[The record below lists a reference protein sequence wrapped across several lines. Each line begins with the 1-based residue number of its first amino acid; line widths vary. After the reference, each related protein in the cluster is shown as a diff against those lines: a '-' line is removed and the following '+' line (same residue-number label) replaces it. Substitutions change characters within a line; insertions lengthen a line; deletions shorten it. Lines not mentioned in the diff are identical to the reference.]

1 MAGKK
6 LAVLPKVKGGKVNLK
21 GDYKGG
27 AWGGK
32 KVGKGP
38 KKSI

>member
-6 LAVLPKVKGGKVNLK
+6 LAVLPKIKGGKVNLK

-27 AWGGK
+27 AFGK
-32 KVGKGP
+32 KV
-38 KKSI
+38 KK